1 MKRKEY
7 NFKVM
12 KFKELFSKDIDMK
25 TGNLFI
31 KLIVFALPI
40 MLTTVLQL
48 LYSTIDL
55 ISVQKWGGGD
65 NSMGAIAANGA
76 LINLI
81 VIVFVNLSLG
91 SNVAI
96 ANAKGAGNK
105 ERASKILHTSMIVAA
120 MTGVLVAVVGYFFS
134 DNLLVLMG
142 TEPAYLELAT
152 LYLKIYFLGLP
163 FVMIYNYAA
172 QIMRAMGNSRTPFII
187 LAISGIVN
195 VLFDFTFVYF
205 FGLDV
210 AGVAWATVIAQFV
223 SAQIA
228 VFHLVYSKNA
238 YLNFKLKHLRIDSD
252 ALKEVVKLGL
262 PAGLQGFFF
271 ALPNV
276 FIQAKLYTIDPG
288 NVDLENGAIA
298 SGQVESYIFAGVA
311 AISSACMSFVAE
323 NYGANNK
330 ENIKKIFWFSHII
343 NLIYNALCCIVI
355 LILHRGLLSLFVS
368 SEAAIDAGAER
379 IFIVGMTYVLDGVMD
394 VNAALLRGIRRSTF
408 PMIITLLFCTVFR
421 ILFLETLFRLDYF
434 HTITWLYAVFPI
446 SWVFCI
452 IATAIGILV
461 LLPKAYKEMEE
472 YSIENKVVL
481 QNN

>member
-1 MKRKEY
+1 
-7 NFKVM
+7 M
-12 KFKELFSKDIDMK
+12 KFKDFFSKDIDMK
-25 TGNLFI
+25 SGNLFF
-31 KLIVFALPI
+31 KLIIFSLPI
-40 MLTTVLQL
+40 MLTTVMQL

-81 VIVFVNLSLG
+81 IIVFVNLSLG

-105 ERASKILHTSMIVAA
+105 DRASKILHTSMIVAA
-120 MTGVLVAVVGYFFS
+120 MTGVVVAVVGYFFS
-134 DNLLVLMG
+134 DNLLLLMG

-152 LYLKIYFLGLP
+152 QYLKIYFIGLP
-163 FVMIYNYAA
+163 FVMLYNYAA
-172 QIMRAMGNSRTPFII
+172 QIMRAMGNSSTPFIV
-187 LAISGIVN
+187 LGISGVIN
-195 VLFDFTFVYF
+195 VLFDFIFVYYF
-205 FGLDV
+205 KLDV
-210 AGVAWATVIAQFV
+210 AGVAWATVIAEFV
-223 SAQIA
+223 SAQLA

-238 YLNFKLKHLRIDSD
+238 YLNFNLKNLRIDSNS
-252 ALKEVVKLGL
+252 LKEIVKLGL

-298 SGQVESYIFAGVA
+298 SGQVESYIFAGVS
-311 AISSACMSFVAE
+311 AICSACMSFVAE

-330 ENIKKIFWFSHII
+330 ANIKKIFWYSHLI
-343 NLIYNALCCIVI
+343 NLIYNAICVIII
-355 LILHRGLLSLFVS
+355 LIFHKGLLSLFVS
-368 SEAAIDAGAER
+368 SESAIDAGTER
-379 IFIVGMTYVLDGVMD
+379 LYIVGMTYVLDGAMD
-394 VNAALLRGIRRSTF
+394 VNASLLRGIRRSTF
-408 PMIITLLFCTVFR
+408 PMVITLLFCTVFR
-421 ILFLETLFRLDYF
+421 ILFLETLFRFEFF

-452 IATAIGILV
+452 IATVIGIIV
-461 LLPKAYKEMEE
+461 LLPKAYKEMEQ
-472 YSIENKVVL
+472 YSSENKLVL
-481 QNN
+481 QNS